1 VPATFGDGSGE
12 SVMKSD
18 INQLDL
24 SLRQAISEA
33 KSDLLKWTFGAVGF
47 QIAVIV
53 GFLLALLH
61 GMHP

>member
-1 VPATFGDGSGE
+1 
-12 SVMKSD
+12 MKSD